1 MSFYYCRNIK
11 KEESK
16 IAVEIAPNNISPIS
30 YEWGSVSD
38 IETLTRLVYY
48 NEIQLRSTAKRSAIG
63 KRITRAIGRVI
74 SDNPAWQDNTSD
86 WKEKGEKE
94 LKEILDVL

>member
-1 MSFYYCRNIK
+1 MSFYYCKNIK
-11 KEESK
+11 KEAGK
-16 IAVEIAPNNISPIS
+16 IAVEVAPNNVFPMD

-63 KRITRAIGRVI
+63 KRITQAIDKVI

-94 LKEILDVL
+94 LEKILNLL

>member
-11 KEESK
+11 KEAGK
-16 IAVEIAPNNISPIS
+16 IAVEVAPNNVFPMD

-38 IETLTRLVYY
+38 IKTLTKLVYY

-63 KRITRAIGRVI
+63 KRITQAIDKVI
-74 SDNPAWQDNTSD
+74 SDNKAWQNNTSD

-94 LKEILDVL
+94 LEKILDLL

>member
-1 MSFYYCRNIK
+1 MSFYYCKNIK
-11 KEESK
+11 READR
-16 IAVEIAPNNISPIS
+16 IAVEIAPNNVFPMD

-38 IETLTRLVYY
+38 IETLTKLVYY

-63 KRITRAIGRVI
+63 KRITQAIDKVI

-94 LKEILDVL
+94 LEKILNLL